1 VNGFITTG
9 AGTGGTIIGESIS
22 GTGTVLQV
30 VNFGTSPTSVPVQF
44 LAKAAGDHM
53 VGVGVSGETNM
64 RWKVDSGGDTQWG
77 AGGASV
83 TDVDLKRTAIGTL
96 TMGDGTNANN
106 KVQLKIQGTSGAN
119 ESNLFVANGAVPAT
133 PTGGGILY
141 VAAGALHYLGSGG
154 TNTLVGPA

>member
-1 VNGFITTG
+1 
-9 AGTGGTIIGESIS
+9 
-22 GTGTVLQV
+22 
-30 VNFGTSPTSVPVQF
+30 
-44 LAKAAGDHM
+44 M

-119 ESNLFVANGAVPAT
+119 ESNLFIATGAVPAT

-154 TNTLVGPA
+154 TNTTLAPA